1 MKTNP
6 SAEQCLRDYNSRLD
20 SLPLTPVNYP
30 GVWTWVSS
38 LVDKAIEIR
47 TSSEKPRQHED
58 QNEHFV
64 EEERKISVLQSIDK
78 PDVTTASTTVQDTE
92 EKDVFPV
99 VTLYNPFSKSR
110 LDNTKEESC
119 TSEPCLAAGIGNPHS
134 EPVSKKQFGCVDAD
148 LLKKSLYGI
157 AVCSMRCPAYFKSLY
172 RLAATCFEMGLARE
186 SREILLGPLPSALV
200 EQQEKLLPLFALK
213 PNFFSVSEHGLMQYG
228 S

>member
-1 MKTNP
+1 M
-6 SAEQCLRDYNSRLD
+6 
-20 SLPLTPVNYP
+20 
-30 GVWTWVSS
+30 WVSS

-47 TSSEKPRQHED
+47 TSNEKPRQHEG
-58 QNEHFV
+58 
-64 EEERKISVLQSIDK
+64 KISVLQSIDK

-213 PNFFSVSEHGLMQYG
+213 PNFFSVSEHEHGLMRYG